1 MIVNFFIVILVT
13 VVNVIFSWLP
23 IVTTLPT
30 INGFDLD
37 SAFVTGFGEYLS
49 FANAFW
55 YVNDVFVGFLALLVY
70 YGIKMVLKIILGH
83 RAPGSHS

>member
-23 IVTTLPT
+23 IVTLLPT
-30 INGFDLD
+30 INGFDID
-37 SAFVTGFGEYLS
+37 TAFVNGMGQFYTFS
-49 FANAFW
+49 SAFW
-55 YVNDVFVGFLALLVY
+55 YVRDVFVGFLALLVY